1 MAGSS
6 YGQPSSGS
14 AGSTALSCAD
24 TYKTL
29 ASHRHFDKATD
40 EISNWLP
47 KLSTVAPR
55 YPGRGAMDID
65 AASVMSVIKYF
76 DVRFGRE

>member
-1 MAGSS
+1 MSQAADGNLL
-6 YGQPSSGS
+6 
-14 AGSTALSCAD
+14 ALSCAD

-29 ASHRHFDKATD
+29 ASHKGFDAAVSGS
-40 EISNWLP
+40 EMREWLP
-47 KLSTVAPR
+47 KLATVAPGKHQ
-55 YPGRGAMDID
+55 YPGRAAMDID